1 MLRYLNAGE
10 SHGKCLVAILE
21 GLPKGIKVDEDFIN
35 DELSRRLAGYG
46 RSERA
51 RSIETDRIEFLSG
64 IRKGLTI
71 GSPIAIQIKNKDYK
85 INELEEVTKPRPGHA
100 DLAGALKYNQR
111 DIRNILERASARET
125 ASRVAIGA
133 LCKLFLKEFKVDIL
147 SHVVNIGGVEAHTK
161 GLTFEQVKEKIKD
174 SSLRCADKT
183 AEKLMI
189 EEIDKIKRAQDTV
202 GGAFEVIA
210 IGLPYGL
217 GSHVHY
223 DRRLDGRLAGGLMS
237 IQAIKAVEIGL
248 GFEFAKKSG
257 SQVHDEIFY
266 DRNKGFYHKT
276 NNAGG
281 IEGGITNGQPLI
293 IRCTMK
299 PIPTLISALE
309 SVDIKTKEPFKAQ
322 VERSDITAVPAAG
335 VVAEAV
341 VGFEL
346 AKAYL
351 EKFGGD
357 SLDETRRN
365 FENYIQQLKEF

>member
-281 IEGGITNGQPLI
+281 IEGGITNGQPLV

>member
-51 RSIETDRIEFLSG
+51 RSIEADRIEFLSG

-161 GLTFEQVKEKIKD
+161 GLTFEQIKEKIKD

-281 IEGGITNGQPLI
+281 IEGGITNGQPLV